1 MNSNEASK
9 SLKFKVG
16 LYTFAGLLLAGYL
29 TVYVN
34 DQPYWWRPCRISNI
48 TVEDATGLKSKSPVK
63 SLGLEIGY
71 IRGVDLTPEGVRLKI
86 CVTAPVEVTAETR
99 AYVRSEGFLGDKF
112 LELKPVR
119 LKDEKN
125 DSSSVLRPF
134 FPIAAL
140 SLLIPESHAQKQ
152 DANATQM
159 ERDIPVG
166 EKSADFQKIMNELSG
181 LVTEVRGVTK
191 NLNSALNPEDLKSV
205 VKQLNKTLENASAA
219 LNPETGITS
228 TAQRALLKLE
238 DAIEQLRDQLTRV
251 NQGKG
256 SVGKILNEEVYANEL
271 EKALKNLNALL
282 GKASEFRFVVSLG
295 FSQLNAYN
303 SSRGAFELQLWT
315 RPERYYRLGV
325 ASDPRGNILA
335 TTTTTEVAGTSTTV
349 NSTRVERGSF
359 SITAMVGQV
368 FKERVNLSIGVLYGD
383 GVTRLAY
390 DSGWG
395 EYKDSLQPFV
405 ELYFRPNAASTLWT
419 VRPDVRTGLF
429 IQPFSVFT
437 LTGGIEG
444 LRRVNGRQSFF
455 FGAGIRFDDND
466 IKLLASFL

>member
-34 DQPYWWRPCRISNI
+34 DQPYWWRPCKISNI

-119 LKDEKN
+119 LKEVREDH
-125 DSSSVLRPF
+125 SALMPPALRF
-134 FPIAAL
+134 GGFQL
-140 SLLIPESHAQKQ
+140 FIPESYAQQ
-152 DANATQM
+152 GGTGQG

-295 FSQLNAYN
+295 FTQLNAYN

-368 FKERVNLSIGVLYGD
+368 FQERVNLSIGVLYGD

-390 DSGWG
+390 DAGWG

-405 ELYFRPNAASTLWT
+405 ELYFRPNADSTLWT
-419 VRPDVRTGLF
+419 VRPDVRAGLF

-437 LTGGIEG
+437 VTGGIEG
-444 LRRVNGRQSFF
+444 LRQVNGRQSFF

>member
-1 MNSNEASK
+1 MNSNDANK

-16 LYTFAGLLLAGYL
+16 LYTFAGILLAGYL

-34 DQPYWWRPCRISNI
+34 DQPYWWRPCRVSNI

-71 IRGVDLTPEGVRLKI
+71 IRGVDLTAEGVRLKI

-112 LELKPVR
+112 LELKPVK
-119 LKDEKN
+119 LKDEEK
-125 DSSSVLRPF
+125 DDHSAILRPF
-134 FPIAAL
+134 LPLAAWVFVGATA
-140 SLLIPESHAQKQ
+140 HAEGG
-152 DANATQM
+152 DSTHV

-166 EKSADFQKIMNELSG
+166 ERSADFQKIMNELSG

-256 SVGKILNEEVYANEL
+256 SVGKILNEDVYATEL

-349 NSTRVERGSF
+349 NSTRTERGDF

-368 FKERVNLSIGVLYGD
+368 FAERVNLSIGVLYGD

-429 IQPFSVFT
+429 VQPFSVFT